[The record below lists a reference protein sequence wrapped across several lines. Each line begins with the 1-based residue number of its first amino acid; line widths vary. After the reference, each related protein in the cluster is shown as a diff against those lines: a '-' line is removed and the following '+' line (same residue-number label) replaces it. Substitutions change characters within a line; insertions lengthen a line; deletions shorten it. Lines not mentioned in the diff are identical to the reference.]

1 MFAARFQARKGV
13 CYTARIPVTERTMNE
28 SHETKSFTCAV
39 KVGEKIPDLTL
50 KAYHK
55 DDVVDYNLASARGK
69 WLVVFFYPAD
79 FTFVCPTELEEMA
92 GMYEKFQAEGAEVV
106 SVSTDTH
113 WVHKAWHDQSDA
125 VGKITFPMLA
135 DPTGTMCKTFGV
147 YIDDEGVALRG
158 SFIIDPDGV
167 IQAMEVH
174 ADGVGRSAKELFR
187 KFQAAKFVAEH
198 GGQVC
203 PASWE
208 PGQDTLKPGLDI
220 VGKI

>member
-1 MFAARFQARKGV
+1 M
-13 CYTARIPVTERTMNE
+13 TEDKE
-28 SHETKSFTCAV
+28 FTCAV
-39 KVGEKIPDLTL
+39 KVGETIPDFTL
-50 KAYHK
+50 KAFHNNELK
-55 DDVVDYNLASARGK
+55 DITLSEAKGK
-69 WLVVFFYPAD
+69 WLVLFFYPAD

-92 GMYEKFQAEGAEVV
+92 KLYDDFVKEGAEVM

-113 WVHKAWHDQSDA
+113 WVHKAWHAKSEA
-125 VGKITFPMLA
+125 IGKITFPMLA
-135 DPTGTMCKTFGV
+135 DPTGALSRAFGV
-147 YIDDEGVALRG
+147 YIEDEGVALRG
-158 SFIIDPDGV
+158 SFLIDPEGT

-187 KFQAAKFVAEH
+187 KFQAAKFVSEH

-208 PGQDTLKPGLDI
+208 PGDDTLEPGLDL

>member
-1 MFAARFQARKGV
+1 MAEEKQ
-13 CYTARIPVTERTMNE
+13 
-28 SHETKSFTCAV
+28 FTCAV
-39 KVGEKIPDLTL
+39 KVGEIIPDFTL

-55 DDVVDYNLASARGK
+55 DDCTDISFKDARGK
-69 WLVVFFYPAD
+69 WLILFFYPAD

-92 GMYEKFQAEGAEVV
+92 ELYDKFVKEGAEVM
-106 SVSTDTH
+106 SASTDTH
-113 WVHKAWHDQSDA
+113 WVHKAWHDGSEA
-125 VGKITFPMLA
+125 VKKIKFPMLA
-135 DPTGTMCKTFGV
+135 DPTGALARAFGV
-147 YIDDEGVALRG
+147 YIENEGVALRG
-158 SFIIDPDGV
+158 SFIIDPKGV
-167 IQAMEVH
+167 IQAMEIH

-208 PGQDTLKPGLDI
+208 PGKETLEPGLDL

>member
-1 MFAARFQARKGV
+1 MEDNKQ
-13 CYTARIPVTERTMNE
+13 
-28 SHETKSFTCAV
+28 FTCAV
-39 KVGEKIPDLTL
+39 KVSETIPDFTL

-55 DDVVDYNLASARGK
+55 NDITDISLKDSRGK
-69 WLVVFFYPAD
+69 WLILFFYPAD

-92 GMYEKFQAEGAEVV
+92 ALYPKFTEEGAEVM

-113 WVHKAWHDQSDA
+113 WVHKAWHDESDA
-125 VGKITFPMLA
+125 IKKIDFPMLA
-135 DPTGTMCKTFGV
+135 DPTGALSRAFGV
-147 YIDDEGVALRG
+147 YIEDEGVALRG
-158 SFIIDPDGV
+158 SFLIDPEGV

-174 ADGVGRSAKELFR
+174 ADGVGRSAKELYR

-208 PGQDTLKPGLDI
+208 PGKDTLEPGLDL

>member
-1 MFAARFQARKGV
+1 MPEGMLY
-13 CYTARIPVTERTMNE
+13 CHHLPNNNTIMNE
-28 SHETKSFTCAV
+28 QTQFTCAV
-39 KVGEKIPDLTL
+39 KVGEQIPDFTL

-55 DDVVDYNLASARGK
+55 NDVVDINLKDQRGK
-69 WLVVFFYPAD
+69 WLILFFYPAD

-92 GMYEKFQAEGAEVV
+92 GLYDSFVKEGAEVM
-106 SVSTDTH
+106 SISTDTH
-113 WVHKAWHDQSDA
+113 WVHKAWHDESEA
-125 VGKITFPMLA
+125 IKKITFPMLA
-135 DPTGTMCKTFGV
+135 DPTGALSRAFGV
-147 YIDDEGVALRG
+147 YIEDEGVALRG
-158 SFIIDPDGV
+158 SFLIDPKGV

-208 PGQDTLKPGLDI
+208 PGKDTLKPGLDL

>member
-1 MFAARFQARKGV
+1 MTDTHQ
-13 CYTARIPVTERTMNE
+13 YTCV
-28 SHETKSFTCAV
+28 V
-39 KVGEKIPDLTL
+39 KVGEQIPDFTV
-50 KAYHK
+50 KAYYK
-55 DDVVDYNLASARGK
+55 NDIADISLAKQRGK
-69 WLVVFFYPAD
+69 WLVLFFYPAD

-92 GMYEKFQAEGAEVV
+92 TLYENFVKEGAEVM

-113 WVHKAWHDQSDA
+113 WVHKAWHNESPA
-125 VGKITFPMLA
+125 IKKIQFPMLA
-135 DPTGTMCKTFGV
+135 DPTGALSRAFGV
-147 YIDDEGVALRG
+147 YIEKEGVALRG
-158 SFIIDPDGV
+158 TFLIDPTGV

-208 PGQDTLKPGLDI
+208 PGKDTLTPGLEL